1 MFLSKLH
8 FCSCQ
13 LRLAI
18 NPGERW
24 NILKQ
29 ILRLLCLARLQ
40 ESAHWLAVRGRLIEA
55 RIVLEHMAKKNGTL
69 GISKSFDKFTD
80 LTSSWDK
87 SSFHH
92 PRKAHILRK
101 LGPPPSYDLSLLYNV
116 TGITARQTS
125 RDWSANFL
133 NSLHSNQAVWIC
145 LISFKIFSSIKLQGE
160 EPKLGRNAKV
170 IVRMSQVMNPLML
183 LPLKSSGHA
192 SGREVLAWIRA
203 FKCFYHL
210 FIMSA
215 SCHHRVMCIT
225 WTGLNQESLPPRHHS
240 VQFQTNSRLE
250 ALKFTRI
257 SGMHH
262 AVKTTRILVQ
272 PNLLKMDFWLQIW

>member
-80 LTSSWDK
+80 LT
-87 SSFHH
+87 
-92 PRKAHILRK
+92 
-101 LGPPPSYDLSLLYNV
+101 N
-116 TGITARQTS
+116 
-125 RDWSANFL
+125 
-133 NSLHSNQAVWIC
+133 
-145 LISFKIFSSIKLQGE
+145 
-160 EPKLGRNAKV
+160 
-170 IVRMSQVMNPLML
+170 
-183 LPLKSSGHA
+183 
-192 SGREVLAWIRA
+192 
-203 FKCFYHL
+203 
-210 FIMSA
+210 
-215 SCHHRVMCIT
+215 
-225 WTGLNQESLPPRHHS
+225 
-240 VQFQTNSRLE
+240 
-250 ALKFTRI
+250 
-257 SGMHH
+257 
-262 AVKTTRILVQ
+262 
-272 PNLLKMDFWLQIW
+272 

>member
-1 MFLSKLH
+1 MWQCVHFAFHHWSPKIH

-18 NPGERW
+18 NPGELW
-24 NILKQ
+24 NILQQ

-69 GISKSFDKFTD
+69 GISKSLDKFTD
-80 LTSSWDK
+80 LTNSWDK

-145 LISFKIFSSIKLQGE
+145 LISFKFFHPSDCRERNQSWGETPRWSWEWARSWIRSCFSHWNHQDMRVGEKCWHESGLLNASIIFSSCQ
-160 EPKLGRNAKV
+160 
-170 IVRMSQVMNPLML
+170 
-183 LPLKSSGHA
+183 
-192 SGREVLAWIRA
+192 
-203 FKCFYHL
+203 
-210 FIMSA
+210 
-215 SCHHRVMCIT
+215 
-225 WTGLNQESLPPRHHS
+225 
-240 VQFQTNSRLE
+240 
-250 ALKFTRI
+250 
-257 SGMHH
+257 HH
-262 AVKTTRILVQ
+262 AIIVSCV
-272 PNLLKMDFWLQIW
+272 LLEQD